1 MLTLVGSCLH
11 GRGSIARYLG
21 PPNFRGGRMLCIS
34 PSAFVIVCDHY
45 WMCGPGTNNSA
56 GVVGHG
62 EMNMEPNSLA
72 MVTTVTGDTQRKD
85 NGTRREA
92 EHFRTVELNN
102 VERLSC
108 AIGRSICG
116 LGRVRVKPLRAHTLC
131 QFSGD
136 TLCLRRTL
144 TGSVNEAGEMTY
156 FTNLTTGTTGNARM
170 RGRCAC
176 YLHSE
181 L

>member
-1 MLTLVGSCLH
+1 
-11 GRGSIARYLG
+11 
-21 PPNFRGGRMLCIS
+21 
-34 PSAFVIVCDHY
+34 
-45 WMCGPGTNNSA
+45 
-56 GVVGHG
+56 
-62 EMNMEPNSLA
+62 MNMEPNSLA
-72 MVTTVTGDTQRKD
+72 VVTTVTGDTQRKD

-116 LGRVRVKPLRAHTLC
+116 LGGVGVKPLRAHTLC

-144 TGSVNEAGEMTY
+144 MGSANEAGK
-156 FTNLTTGTTGNARM
+156 
-170 RGRCAC
+170 
-176 YLHSE
+176 
-181 L
+181 